1 MGPAKK
7 SLKNSRSP
15 VDQGISCSAW
25 IQARIQADPRICGID
40 QDLKKIAPQA
50 GRLISPLVGIE
61 GPGNWRPQAGAD

>member
-40 QDLKKIAPQA
+40 QDPKKSAPGGA
-50 GRLISPLVGIE
+50 LNSPFGGSRRSWIFAPPGR
-61 GPGNWRPQAGAD
+61 R